1 MTTRADEAICGFC
14 SREENSVQVI
24 CEGRCLICNRCQHLS
39 SIRKLLYDVL
49 KNTNQQISEDTDAHK
64 PECPLCS
71 HPLAP
76 NMMQIIKTFYVRTHP
91 TGRLFGEMDLSYSS
105 NILHGFLKKF
115 YQTYGE
121 GKASNTTSDYDN
133 VDIVQINNG
142 KQKQDKIV
150 LKKDT
155 GPKLRAE
162 FFGMFPP
169 ARPEQVVEFSSD
181 CYCHQW
187 AALLRNSNESISSMA
202 MKLCSRK
209 KASQRSNDTKI
220 FGMLDFFTPKKINP
234 VDTPYFYLFG
244 KLLGIYPHKVEMV
257 RPTSGQIST
266 VIFVL
271 VYCEK
276 CLQNGFIYDVS
287 NDYPNV
293 LELRQRMGSTPGRR
307 LVSIRKAIKI
317 IQLMVDLVEPRWMMS
332 NALSACMEFNAPL
345 PWRSNAL
352 SKLYHLLF
360 YMAGITDFYHNS
372 ELTKSSGRKTTCL
385 APPNSRPSSPAVIE
399 KQANKYN
406 DIDPAMLRIKE
417 LKSKAK
423 TIWGS
428 RIVSPRTPSKSNT
441 LANLQFLAKMNNSN
455 TPSFSSPAAPPTGI
469 NTNSY
474 STFDTEGQSIPQS
487 SIPSN
492 SGKASKSGNLQKAVS
507 MANEIDIGQVINGTV
522 TAINI
527 EKALAIGNVFHITSA
542 DLALICCE
550 AWELEREVLENSLK
564 RALVVK
570 ERRVAVFGKF
580 GGNISNANNK
590 EKLAISRIIDWF
602 IGNGKAGV
610 DWTEAKEIAVN
621 SGYHFHVPPSILQK
635 SNTELDYYARN
646 IIAERTERREVETL
660 EDIFTSDIKYSKSVV
675 QNAMGAEVLL
685 ELQKGGLTLEEK
697 GDLLRR
703 QYLMSQT
710 LGGGG
715 SSVSENSEGSTNNL
729 IENIEYKFGYLGLT
743 KNPTA
748 VSLPLSLNASQIATM
763 SSSSSRPSSGKDKPY
778 IPTMR
783 PSSGTLPPLNRP
795 DTGDS
800 DVWVNPNDDTFDLDN
815 TDQDKDLRPDLLSYL
830 RLQLNSQDMVFTSS
844 NSRPTS
850 ALSDGNNDDQFVIE
864 AAALLDK
871 VDKLPVIDDDR
882 PMSPSPENLNPP
894 LLDSTVRD
902 KKVSLT
908 GQPYKSPK
916 PAKYSLSM
924 VDILDTESPAILSK
938 VKLINDSRIPPKN
951 NILSSSAPS
960 LSLEEDLFGFMDGP
974 NPQPFGFNSSHSTS
988 RILSKEACAK
998 SRINSRLNKAI
1009 ATEEE
1014 VRLKEL
1020 AKYSS
1025 KLIGQNS
1032 ELMSSDNG
1040 GIGNYLNLKKVM
1052 DDDGFDLL
1060 DTPETMKSTKLCTEA
1075 LILKNSN
1082 VNTKTFQ
1089 NIMLKYLT
1097 TNHLKKLRKLDISN
1111 NSLGLDGAHIL
1122 HNKLNNS
1129 SICTIVHLNLR
1140 GNNFGDTGCG
1150 IILKSMIRYL
1160 LDFLLIMFI
1169 FCQLI
1174 NLF

>member
-49 KNTNQQISEDTDAHK
+49 INANKQISEDSDPHK
-64 PECPLCS
+64 PQCPLCS
-71 HPLAP
+71 NPLAP
-76 NMMQIIKTFYVRTHP
+76 NMIQIIKTFHVKTHP
-91 TGRLFGEMDLSYSS
+91 TGRLLGEMDSSYSP

-121 GKASNTTSDYDN
+121 GKTDFSNIASDSDN
-133 VDIVQINNG
+133 VDIIQINNGSNG

-162 FFGMFPP
+162 FYGMFPT

-187 AALLRNSNESISSMA
+187 AALLRNSNESLSSMA

-220 FGMLDFFTPKKINP
+220 FGMLDFFTPKKTNP
-234 VDTPYFYLFG
+234 VDSPYFYLFG
-244 KLLGIYPHKVEMV
+244 KLLGVYPHKVEMV
-257 RPTSGQIST
+257 RPASGQIST

-276 CLQNGFIYDVS
+276 CLQNGFIYDIS
-287 NDYPNV
+287 TDYPNV
-293 LELRQRMGSTPGRR
+293 VELRQRMGSTPGRR

-317 IQLMVDLVEPRWMMS
+317 IQLMIDLVEPRWMMS
-332 NALSACMEFNAPL
+332 NSLSACMEFNAPL

-360 YMAGITDFYHNS
+360 FMAGITDFYHNS
-372 ELTKSSGRKTTCL
+372 ESTNGRKQSVL
-385 APPNSRPSSPAVIE
+385 ASPNSRPSSPAVIE
-399 KQANKYN
+399 KQNSKN
-406 DIDPAMLRIKE
+406 NEIDPAMIRIKE
-417 LKSKAK
+417 LKGKAK
-423 TIWGS
+423 SIWAS
-428 RIVSPRTPSKSNT
+428 RIVSPRTPNKSNT
-441 LANLQFLAKMNNSN
+441 FANLQFLSKMNNSN
-455 TPSFSSPAAPPTGI
+455 IPSVSSPVPQNEL

-474 STFDTEGQSIPQS
+474 STFDTEGQSISQS
-487 SIPSN
+487 IYPNSNN

-527 EKALAIGNVFHITSA
+527 DKALAIGNVFYITAA

-550 AWELEREVLENSLK
+550 AWELEREILESSLK

-580 GGNISNANNK
+580 GGNIANVNNK

-602 IGNGKAGV
+602 IGNGLAGV
-610 DWTEAKEIAVN
+610 DWTEAKEIAAN

-646 IIAERTERREVETL
+646 IIAERTNRREVETL
-660 EDIFTSDIKYSKSVV
+660 EDIFTSDIKYGKSIV
-675 QNAMGAEVLL
+675 QNAMGSEVLL

-715 SSVSENSEGSTNNL
+715 SSVSENSVGSTSNL
-729 IENIEYKFGYLGLT
+729 IENTEYKFGYLGLT
-743 KNPTA
+743 RNPSA
-748 VSLPLSLNASQIATM
+748 VSLPSSLNASQIATM
-763 SSSSSRPSSGKDKPY
+763 SSSRPSSSKSRPY
-778 IPTMR
+778 TPNKS
-783 PSSGTLPPLNRP
+783 PSSAILPPIRP

-800 DVWVNPNDDTFDLDN
+800 DVWVNPNDDTFDMD
-815 TDQDKDLRPDLLSYL
+815 TSDQDKDLRPDLLSYL
-830 RLQLNSQDMVFTSS
+830 RLQLNSQDIVFTSS

-850 ALSDGNNDDQFVIE
+850 AVSDLNGINDDQFVIE
-864 AAALLDK
+864 AALMLDQ
-871 VDKLPVIDDDR
+871 VDKLPSFVDDR
-882 PMSPSPENLNPP
+882 PMSPSPENYNPSLLLLN
-894 LLDSTVRD
+894 STVRD
-902 KKVSLT
+902 KNNSLT

-951 NILSSSAPS
+951 NISSSAPT
-960 LSLEEDLFGFMDGP
+960 LSHEQDLFGFMDGP
-974 NPQPFGFNSSHSTS
+974 TPQPFGFNSSHSTS

-998 SRINSRLNKAI
+998 SRINLRLNKAI
-1009 ATEEE
+1009 KSEEE
-1014 VRLKEL
+1014 VRANEL
-1020 AKYSS
+1020 ANYSNALIGKNS
-1025 KLIGQNS
+1025 KL
-1032 ELMSSDNG
+1032 MSTDDG

-1075 LILKNSN
+1075 LILNNSK
-1082 VNTKTFQ
+1082 VNNKTFQ
-1089 NIMLKYLT
+1089 NIVLKYLT
-1097 TNHLKKLRKLDISN
+1097 ANHLKKLRKLDISN

-1122 HNKLNNS
+1122 HSKLNTS
-1129 SICTIVHLNLR
+1129 SNCYIVHLNLS
-1140 GNNFGDTGCG
+1140 GNNFGDHGCG
-1150 IILKSMIRYL
+1150 IILNSMTRYV
-1160 LDFLLIMFI
+1160 LDFY
-1169 FCQLI
+1169 
-1174 NLF
+1174 